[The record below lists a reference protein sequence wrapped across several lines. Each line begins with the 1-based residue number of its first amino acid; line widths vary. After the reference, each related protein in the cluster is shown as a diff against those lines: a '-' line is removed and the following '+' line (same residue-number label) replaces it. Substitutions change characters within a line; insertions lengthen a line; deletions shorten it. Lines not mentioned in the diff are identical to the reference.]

1 MPQKSVVVERENQ
14 RQHRQPPP
22 CSGESEAVKPF
33 FMKGEGRDPAVVF
46 LVCLFLH
53 DLLPLQRALLG
64 SPRCRAH
71 ARPRCFFLRTPGSP
85 PRSGRGSLRL
95 WPLLPK
101 TSGVGRSL
109 PQPRLTPLQRGEG
122 RGRDRHRQRGE
133 RALLGERAPASGGR
147 PGLTPV
153 PGGRPVRFQPRTP
166 SPLSPRRPVP
176 LHADASCRGTAAPGS
191 RPRGA
196 FPGSGRN
203 AIVLV
208 PRSFSKT
215 TTPPAPAPRV
225 LRTRFSGNASGS
237 TPQKPSFS
245 DTPCQPFQKIDIFS
259 THTLITGRHSPST
272 FGGESPP
279 LLPRC
284 SATVRMRREGGLR
297 MKNRTMIGLPPH
309 PRRGF
314 PVPPCGC
321 GKRGVF
327 LSPTGTEALGGFRGG
342 LLSGHPA
349 RGATGSL
356 TDARKRPETAPGG
369 ANRGGG
375 M

>member
-1 MPQKSVVVERENQ
+1 
-14 RQHRQPPP
+14 
-22 CSGESEAVKPF
+22 
-33 FMKGEGRDPAVVF
+33 MKGEGRDQAVVF
-46 LVCLFLH
+46 LICLFLD
-53 DLLPLQRALLG
+53 DLLPLPRALSG

-85 PRSGRGSLRL
+85 PRSGRGWHRL

-122 RGRDRHRQRGE
+122 GGRDRHRQRGE

-153 PGGRPVRFQPRTP
+153 PRGHSVRFQPRTP

-176 LHADASCRGTAAPGS
+176 LHADAPRGGKAAPGS

-203 AIVLV
+203 AIVPV

-215 TTPPAPAPRV
+215 TSPAPAPRV
-225 LRTRFSGNASGS
+225 LRTRSSGNASGP

-327 LSPTGTEALGGFRGG
+327 LSPTGTQAPGGFRGG
-342 LLSGHPA
+342 FERASGA
-349 RGATGSL
+349 RGDRVSHRRAETPGNGPRRREPGRGDVGWLETPNPAQGAILSL
-356 TDARKRPETAPGG
+356 PGRW
-369 ANRGGG
+369 AFGGITEAA
-375 M
+375 